1 MSGVPIH
8 CSSSGVVNT
17 PSRDSTTPDA
27 SAGGHGGVDG
37 AAHGIH
43 VSCAVVAGDDNARAD
58 ADAHEQADEQLNQ

>member
-1 MSGVPIH
+1 
-8 CSSSGVVNT
+8 
-17 PSRDSTTPDA
+17 
-27 SAGGHGGVDG
+27 VDG